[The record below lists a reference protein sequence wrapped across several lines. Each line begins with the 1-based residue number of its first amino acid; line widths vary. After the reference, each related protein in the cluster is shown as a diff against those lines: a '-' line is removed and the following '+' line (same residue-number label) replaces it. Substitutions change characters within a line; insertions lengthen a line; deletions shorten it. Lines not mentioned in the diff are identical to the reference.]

1 MGSKQIL
8 VIDDDEIIRLVIQL
22 TLKTFASWE
31 VLIASSGLEGITIAQ
46 AEKPDAILLD
56 MMMPDMDGF
65 ATIHQLHSQLK
76 TQNIPIILVTAK
88 TKMGETQKWKEIG
101 VTGVI
106 TKPFEPSDLVPTMLT
121 MLGWKEEA

>member
-31 VLIASSGLEGITIAQ
+31 VLIAPSGLEGITIAQ